1 MSTSRSFWKGSLRW
15 SKDVGQQTIDE
26 SLVGLLTTAISF
38 RFLLGSFG
46 ASTSGAKVALRA
58 VCWCAQPPAPYL
70 LQEFSQG
77 AEQITTKRTL
87 NKQMLN
93 CHSTLLDLLEV
104 PQLMD
109 TCVRNGNYDEA
120 LDLEAFAAKLA
131 VLHSNIPVVVSLK
144 AEVKAISQSM
154 LQQLLHRLQSSIHLP
169 ECLRLIGYLRRMA
182 VSEPHIKDT
191 TNDC

>member
-1 MSTSRSFWKGSLRW
+1 
-15 SKDVGQQTIDE
+15 
-26 SLVGLLTTAISF
+26 
-38 RFLLGSFG
+38 
-46 ASTSGAKVALRA
+46 
-58 VCWCAQPPAPYL
+58 
-70 LQEFSQG
+70 
-77 AEQITTKRTL
+77 
-87 NKQMLN
+87 
-93 CHSTLLDLLEV
+93 
-104 PQLMD
+104 MD